1 MATSGASVQG
11 RGNDVLDR
19 RDHFVDT
26 SQNSESFHH
35 PPEESLFSSDES
47 KPFHSTVS
55 TVDNLEYGYFHVSCF
70 DPLFLFYFFDFWKN
84 RFLRRFDANC
94 PRNAREKNGRVR
106 LGKGDRFRF
115 KRQRNEIDKYPCT
128 VDRVEGID
136 LAKLVTNL
144 DVVRLTSHF
153 IPCG

>member
-35 PPEESLFSSDES
+35 LSQRKVCSRVTS
-47 KPFHSTVS
+47 KPFHS

-94 PRNAREKNGRVR
+94 PRNAREKIDESDSGKAIVFVSNVRETRSINIRAPLTEWRVS
-106 LGKGDRFRF
+106 
-115 KRQRNEIDKYPCT
+115 
-128 VDRVEGID
+128 
-136 LAKLVTNL
+136 
-144 DVVRLTSHF
+144 TSQSSLK
-153 IPCG
+153 ISMSSV

>member
-35 PPEESLFSSDES
+35 PSQRKVCSRVTS
-47 KPFHSTVS
+47 KPFHS

-70 DPLFLFYFFDFWKN
+70 DPLFLFSIFGKIGSYV
-84 RFLRRFDANC
+84 ASTQT
-94 PRNAREKNGRVR
+94 V
-106 LGKGDRFRF
+106 LGMHVKKIDESDSGKDRFRF
-115 KRQRNEIDKYPCT
+115 KR
-128 VDRVEGID
+128 
-136 LAKLVTNL
+136 
-144 DVVRLTSHF
+144 
-153 IPCG
+153 

>member
-35 PPEESLFSSDES
+35 PSQRKVCSRVTS
-47 KPFHSTVS
+47 KPFHS

-70 DPLFLFYFFDFWKN
+70 DPLFLFSIFGKIGSYVASTQTVLGMHVKKIDESDSGKAIVFVSN
-84 RFLRRFDANC
+84 V
-94 PRNAREKNGRVR
+94 RETRSINIRAPLTEWRVS
-106 LGKGDRFRF
+106 
-115 KRQRNEIDKYPCT
+115 
-128 VDRVEGID
+128 
-136 LAKLVTNL
+136 
-144 DVVRLTSHF
+144 TSQSSLK
-153 IPCG
+153 ISMSSV

>member
-35 PPEESLFSSDES
+35 PPEESLFSSDEQTF
-47 KPFHSTVS
+47 PFD
-55 TVDNLEYGYFHVSCF
+55 VDNLEYGYFHVSCF

-94 PRNAREKNGRVR
+94 PRNAREKNRRVR

-115 KRQRNEIDKYPCT
+115 KR
-128 VDRVEGID
+128 
-136 LAKLVTNL
+136 
-144 DVVRLTSHF
+144 
-153 IPCG
+153 